1 MERPQRPQPPQRP
14 QRPPMQNGQ
23 NQMQNGQIQMQ
34 KGQGNQTIPM
44 NKKVTEADI
53 LEQERQRKIARG
65 KFIKKLVIGILI
77 AAVACVGIY
86 FVATGRWSTKVTSLE
101 SQVESLNNQIKTN
114 QENWAAEKSQ
124 LEQAIADTTVKEVVP
139 ITSLQ
144 RVEGSQV
151 PELWLIEGDFIAPN
165 LLEIPGTSLGVNDSY
180 VQIGQKFVF
189 KPSDRWV
196 LTSQGATFEFGH
208 PQKIWGKIMALSAKD
223 AMPEAQMQDLI
234 QKFFTGYPATEIT
247 YRKIFIDDRVVGK
260 IGKAPITVKYTVT
273 EDEEIEVPVQQEV
286 DIPTEIEEEYEEEVP
301 VTKKVTNADGT
312 TSEVPVME
320 TITNADGTTS
330 EVQKV
335 EKVKKTRKVP
345 STEKKT
351 VTVMQKQTQKKD
363 TPIEKQMIVNV
374 GFAQKGDYA
383 INFLFVYDADGGSN
397 SQELV
402 DLLLR
407 SGTYG
412 PQGSSLKLE

>member
-196 LTSQGATFEFGH
+196 LTSQGSTFEFGH
-208 PQKIWGKIMALSAKD
+208 PQKIWGKIMALNAKD
-223 AMPEAQMQDLI
+223 IMPEDQMQDLI

-247 YRKIFIDDRVVGK
+247 YRKIFIDDKVVGK
-260 IGKAPITVKYTVT
+260 IGKAPITVKYTVS
-273 EDEEIEVPVQQEV
+273 EDEEIEVPVEQEV

-301 VTKKVTNADGT
+301 VTKTVTNEDGT

-345 STEKKT
+345 STEKKK
-351 VTVMQKQTQKKD
+351 VTIMQKQTQKKD
-363 TPIEKQMIVNV
+363 IPVEKQMILNV
-374 GFAQKGDYA
+374 GFAQKGDFA
-383 INFLFVYDADGGSN
+383 INFLFVYDSEGGSN

>member
-14 QRPPMQNGQ
+14 QRPGMPN

-34 KGQGNQTIPM
+34 KGQNNQPISM

-86 FVATGRWSTKVTSLE
+86 FIATGRWSSKVTSLE

-114 QENWAAEKSQ
+114 QENWSAEKSQ

-208 PQKIWGKIMALSAKD
+208 PQKIWGKIMALGAKD
-223 AMPEAQMQDLI
+223 IMPEDQMQDLI

-286 DIPTEIEEEYEEEVP
+286 DVPTEIDEEYEEEVP
-301 VTKKVTNADGT
+301 VTKTVTNEDGT

-363 TPIEKQMIVNV
+363 TPVEKQMIINV

-383 INFLFVYDADGGSN
+383 INFLFVYDAEGGST

>member
-86 FVATGRWSTKVTSLE
+86 FVATCRWSTKVTSLE

-196 LTSQGATFEFGH
+196 LTSQGSTFEFGH
-208 PQKIWGKIMALSAKD
+208 PQKIWGKIMALNAKD
-223 AMPEAQMQDLI
+223 IMPEDQMQDLI

-247 YRKIFIDDRVVGK
+247 YRKIFIDDKVVGK

-273 EDEEIEVPVQQEV
+273 EDEEIEVPVEQEV

-301 VTKKVTNADGT
+301 VTKTVTNEDGT

-345 STEKKT
+345 STEKKK
-351 VTVMQKQTQKKD
+351 VTIMQKQTQKKD
-363 TPIEKQMIVNV
+363 IPVEKQMILNV

-383 INFLFVYDADGGSN
+383 INFLFVYDSEGGSN

>member
-208 PQKIWGKIMALSAKD
+208 PQKIWGKIMALSAKET
-223 AMPEAQMQDLI
+223 MPEAQMQDLI

-301 VTKKVTNADGT
+301 VTKTVTNEDGT

-363 TPIEKQMIVNV
+363 TPVEKQMIINV

-383 INFLFVYDADGGSN
+383 INFLFVYDAEGGSN

>member
-1 MERPQRPQPPQRP
+1 MERPQRPQQPQRP

-65 KFIKKLVIGILI
+65 KFIKKLVIGILV

-86 FVATGRWSTKVTSLE
+86 YIATGRISSKVVNLE
-101 SQVESLNNQIKTN
+101 SEVESLKSTIETN
-114 QENWAAEKSQ
+114 SQNWSAEKSK

-301 VTKKVTNADGT
+301 VTEKVTNADGT

-363 TPIEKQMIVNV
+363 TPVEKQMIVNV

>member
-1 MERPQRPQPPQRP
+1 MERPQRPQQPQRP

-77 AAVACVGIY
+77 AAVAGVGIY
-86 FVATGRWSTKVTSLE
+86 YIATGRISSKVVNLE
-101 SQVESLNNQIKTN
+101 SEVESLKSTIETN
-114 QENWAAEKSQ
+114 SQNWASEKSQ

-223 AMPEAQMQDLI
+223 AMPEDQMQDLI
-234 QKFFTGYPATEIT
+234 QKFFIGYPTTEIT

-273 EDEEIEVPVQQEV
+273 EDEEIEVPVEQEV
-286 DIPTEIEEEYEEEVP
+286 DVPTEIEEEYEEEVP
-301 VTKKVTNADGT
+301 VTETVTNEDGT

-363 TPIEKQMIVNV
+363 TPVEKQMIINV

-397 SQELV
+397 SQELI

>member
-196 LTSQGATFEFGH
+196 LTSQGSTFEFGH
-208 PQKIWGKIMALSAKD
+208 PQKIWGKIMALNAKD
-223 AMPEAQMQDLI
+223 IMPEDQMQDLI

-247 YRKIFIDDRVVGK
+247 YRKIFIDDKVVGK

-273 EDEEIEVPVQQEV
+273 EDEEIEVPVEQEV

-301 VTKKVTNADGT
+301 VTKTVTNEDGT

-345 STEKKT
+345 STEKKK
-351 VTVMQKQTQKKD
+351 VTIMQKQTQKKD
-363 TPIEKQMIVNV
+363 IPVEKQMILNV

-383 INFLFVYDADGGSN
+383 INFLFVYDSEGGSN

>member
-1 MERPQRPQPPQRP
+1 MERPQRPQQPQRPQPPQRP
-14 QRPPMQNGQ
+14 N
-23 NQMQNGQIQMQ
+23 MQNGQIQMQ
-34 KGQGNQTIPM
+34 KGQGNQPISMT
-44 NKKVTEADI
+44 KKLTEEDI

-65 KFIKKLVIGILI
+65 KFIKKLVIGILV

-86 FVATGRWSTKVTSLE
+86 FVATGRWSTKVVNLE
-101 SQVESLNNQIKTN
+101 SEVESLKSTIETN
-114 QENWAAEKSQ
+114 SQNWSAEKSK
-124 LEQAIADTTVKEVVP
+124 LELAIADTTVKEVVP

-151 PELWLIEGDFIAPN
+151 PELWLIEGYFIAPN

-286 DIPTEIEEEYEEEVP
+286 DIPTEIEE
-301 VTKKVTNADGT
+301 
-312 TSEVPVME
+312 
-320 TITNADGTTS
+320 
-330 EVQKV
+330 
-335 EKVKKTRKVP
+335 
-345 STEKKT
+345 
-351 VTVMQKQTQKKD
+351 
-363 TPIEKQMIVNV
+363 
-374 GFAQKGDYA
+374 
-383 INFLFVYDADGGSN
+383 
-397 SQELV
+397 
-402 DLLLR
+402 
-407 SGTYG
+407 
-412 PQGSSLKLE
+412 